1 MIRIDTHKVL
11 SEELTPMTALV
22 QSLTDHFN
30 RLWWEADSA
39 TPPLGRAY
47 TTHEQAERE
56 RFMQASIDELAAL
69 AKKDPPH
76 TQPEKLALQRMIDK
90 GCVALAQALFNLDDR
105 HIQTIRNSG
114 FIEAAQAFT
123 QEARLFDKTLSAED
137 IFQASRN
144 AWSMNLLQKLMG
156 MPVEVTPSV
165 LAYSLLYPYTDNYLD
180 DPSVPEAAKQAFNR
194 RFYRRLSGEAI
205 QPANAQE
212 EVINTLVEM
221 IEEQFERH
229 LFPRV
234 YESLLAIHAAQNK
247 SLKLLRR
254 DASPYVVDVLGICFE
269 KGGTSVL
276 ADGYLVAGSLTPEQI
291 ETDYYYGTFTQLV
304 DDLEDVGQDLKD
316 GLMTIF
322 SKTALHWQLDQVT
335 NRTLNFGVE
344 FLKHLGSRNPP
355 EMAPMQ
361 EVFNLSIQPLLM
373 MSAGLNSAYYSRAYI
388 ANLEAHFPVRFA
400 FLRKQK
406 KWLERQKFSPLGLIE
421 ALVTAEIRK

>member
-1 MIRIDTHKVL
+1 MIQIDTHKILVQ
-11 SEELTPMTALV
+11 ELTPMTALV
-22 QSLTDHFN
+22 QNLTDHFN
-30 RLWWEADSA
+30 RLWWEADS
-39 TPPLGRAY
+39 TMPPLGRSY
-47 TTHEQAERE
+47 TTREQYERE

-69 AKKDPPH
+69 AKKDPPQTVH
-76 TQPEKLALQRMIDK
+76 EKLALRHQADK
-90 GCVALAQALFNLDDR
+90 GCVGLAQALFNLEDR
-105 HIQTIRNSG
+105 HIRTIRSSG
-114 FIEAAQAFT
+114 FIEAAQVFT
-123 QEARLFDKTLSAED
+123 REARAFDKTLSAND

-156 MPVEVTPSV
+156 LPVEVTPSV

-180 DPSVPEAAKQAFNR
+180 DPSVPEGTKQAFNQ

-205 QPANAQE
+205 QPVNAQE
-212 EVINTLVEM
+212 EIINALVEM
-221 IEEQFERH
+221 IEGQFERT
-229 LFPRV
+229 LFPRI
-234 YESLLAIHAAQNK
+234 YESLLAIHTAQNK
-247 SLKLLRR
+247 SLKLLRQ

-276 ADGYLVAGSLTPEQI
+276 ADGYLVAGSLTSEQM

-304 DDLEDVGQDLKD
+304 DDLEDVGQDLRD

-322 SKTALHWQLDQVT
+322 SETALHWQLDQVT
-335 NRTLNFGVE
+335 NRTLNFGAR
-344 FLKHLGSRNPP
+344 FLRLLESRNPP

-373 MSAGLNSAYYSRAYI
+373 MSAGLNRAYYSPAYI

-421 ALVTAEIRK
+421 ALVTAEI

>member
-1 MIRIDTHKVL
+1 
-11 SEELTPMTALV
+11 
-22 QSLTDHFN
+22 
-30 RLWWEADSA
+30 
-39 TPPLGRAY
+39 
-47 TTHEQAERE
+47 
-56 RFMQASIDELAAL
+56 
-69 AKKDPPH
+69 
-76 TQPEKLALQRMIDK
+76 
-90 GCVALAQALFNLDDR
+90 
-105 HIQTIRNSG
+105 
-114 FIEAAQAFT
+114 
-123 QEARLFDKTLSAED
+123 
-137 IFQASRN
+137 
-144 AWSMNLLQKLMG
+144 
-156 MPVEVTPSV
+156 
-165 LAYSLLYPYTDNYLD
+165 
-180 DPSVPEAAKQAFNR
+180 VPEAAKQAFNR

-221 IEEQFERH
+221 IEGQFERH

-247 SLKLLRR
+247 SLKLLRQ

-344 FLKHLGSRNPP
+344 FLKHLESRNPP
-355 EMAPMQ
+355 EIAPMQ

-373 MSAGLNSAYYSRAYI
+373 MSAGLNSAHYSRAYI